1 MLFAEWLRKLKAQ
14 PEEERTNAAAARV
27 IDLWHAR
34 QAPGAEPLLVH
45 TIAIAARAGRP
56 WLSYQCPACT
66 MISEADVRS
75 FERHPHASIQI
86 LIPALS
92 CPLPRRAL
100 CEAHRPSG
108 VTGSFGAAALADT
121 WTACRASSRQRLA
134 SAR

>member
-1 MLFAEWLRKLKAQ
+1 MPPRRASSTFGMRAR
-14 PEEERTNAAAARV
+14 RAAPNRC
-27 IDLWHAR
+27 WS
-34 QAPGAEPLLVH
+34 H